1 MFEEHWVM
9 RTKNMETSQ
18 RQPLAT
24 RPDEGGF
31 SLIETIFALG
41 IMAFGLLT
49 LAAVFSYGIVNLR
62 TGNSLLVAK
71 EKAAEAI
78 ESVFMSRDTRLIGW
92 SQVRNQAYGGIFL
105 DGPQPLKVSGADG
118 IVNTDDDGA
127 IEQMV
132 LPGPDD
138 LIGTA
143 DDEVIQLTNYT
154 REITIIDVGVN
165 LREIRV
171 TIRYPYG
178 GAYDEYTLM
187 TYISSFA

>member
-1 MFEEHWVM
+1 
-9 RTKNMETSQ
+9 METSQ
-18 RQPLAT
+18 RRPLAT
-24 RPDEGGF
+24 RSDEGGF

-49 LAAVFSYGIVNLR
+49 LASVFSYGMVNLR
-62 TGNSLLVAK
+62 TGNSLLIAK

-78 ESVFMSRDTRLIGW
+78 ESVFMSRDTRVIGW
-92 SQVRNQAYGGIFL
+92 SEVRNQAYGGIFL
-105 DGPQPLKVSGADG
+105 DGPQPMNVPGADG

-127 IEQMV
+127 VEQVV
-132 LPGPDD
+132 LPGADD

-143 DDEVIQLTNYT
+143 DDEIIQLTNYT
-154 REITIIDVGVN
+154 REITIVDVGLN

-178 GAYDEYTLM
+178 GAYGEYTLM

>member
-1 MFEEHWVM
+1 
-9 RTKNMETSQ
+9 METSQ
-18 RQPLAT
+18 RRPLAT
-24 RPDEGGF
+24 RRDEGGF

-41 IMAFGLLT
+41 IMAYGLLA
-49 LAAVFSYGIVNLR
+49 LASVFSYGLVNLR

-78 ESVFMSRDTRLIGW
+78 ESVFMSRDTRVIGW
-92 SQVRNQAYGGIFL
+92 SQVRNEAYGGIFL
-105 DGPQPLKVSGADG
+105 DGPQPMKVSGADG

-127 IEQMV
+127 IEQVV
-132 LPGPDD
+132 LPGADD
-138 LIGTA
+138 LIGTP

-154 REITIIDVGVN
+154 REITIIDIGVN
-165 LREIRV
+165 LRESRV

-178 GAYDEYTLM
+178 GAYGEYTLT

>member
-1 MFEEHWVM
+1 M
-9 RTKNMETSQ
+9 METSQ
-18 RQPLAT
+18 RRPVAT
-24 RPDEGGF
+24 RRDEGGF

-49 LAAVFSYGIVNLR
+49 LAAVFSYGMVNLR
-62 TGNSLLVAK
+62 TGNTLLVAK

-78 ESVFMSRDTRLIGW
+78 ESVFMSRDTRLILW
-92 SQVRNQAYGGIFL
+92 SQVRNEAYGGIFL
-105 DGPQPLKVSGADG
+105 DGPQPLNVPGADG

-127 IEQMV
+127 IEQVV
-132 LPGPDD
+132 LPGADD
-138 LIGTA
+138 LIGTP

-154 REITIIDVGVN
+154 REITITDLGVN

-178 GAYDEYTLM
+178 GAYAEYTLT

>member
-1 MFEEHWVM
+1 MM
-9 RTKNMETSQ
+9 KTSQ
-18 RQPLAT
+18 RRPVAT
-24 RPDEGGF
+24 RRDEGGF

-49 LAAVFSYGIVNLR
+49 LAAVFSYGMVNLR
-62 TGNSLLVAK
+62 TGNTLLVAK

-78 ESVFMSRDTRLIGW
+78 ESVFMSRDTGLIGW

-105 DGPQPLKVSGADG
+105 DGLQPMKVPGADG

-127 IEQMV
+127 IEQVV
-132 LPGPDD
+132 LPGADNR
-138 LIGTA
+138 IGTA

-154 REITIIDVGVN
+154 REITISDLGVN

-178 GAYDEYTLM
+178 GAYGEYTLT

>member
-1 MFEEHWVM
+1 
-9 RTKNMETSQ
+9 METSQ
-18 RQPLAT
+18 RRPLAT
-24 RPDEGGF
+24 RRDEGGF

-49 LAAVFSYGIVNLR
+49 LAAVFSYGMVNLR
-62 TGNSLLVAK
+62 TGNSLLIAK

-78 ESVFMSRDTRLIGW
+78 ESVFMSRDTRVIGW

-105 DGPQPLKVSGADG
+105 DGPQPMNVPGADG

-127 IEQMV
+127 IEQVV
-132 LPGPDD
+132 LPGADD
-138 LIGTA
+138 LIGTP

-171 TIRYPYG
+171 TISYPYG
-178 GAYDEYTLM
+178 GAYGEYTLM

>member
-1 MFEEHWVM
+1 
-9 RTKNMETSQ
+9 METSQ
-18 RQPLAT
+18 RRPLAT
-24 RPDEGGF
+24 RRDEGGF

-49 LAAVFSYGIVNLR
+49 LASVFSYGLVNLR

-78 ESVFMSRDTRLIGW
+78 ESVFMSRDTRLIAW

-105 DGPQPLKVSGADG
+105 DGLQPMKVAGADG
-118 IVNTDDDGA
+118 IVNTNDDGA
-127 IEQMV
+127 IEQVV

-138 LIGTA
+138 LIGTP

-154 REITIIDVGVN
+154 REIAIIDIGVN

-178 GAYDEYTLM
+178 GAYGEYTLT